1 MIRMIAAG
9 VAMLSVFYGSARGAE
24 KFENVAVYLEQ
35 TAEDEDCEIAFEAV
49 SATAGLAALKVVAP
63 DGRTVID
70 FRTADSKLGMQH
82 LILESPEPKNDG
94 RLQADFPPGV
104 YKFMGASVAG
114 RTLGGEATLSH
125 RLPGVTRIVRPRPD
139 EKNVPT
145 TGLQVRWNPVKEAA
159 AFILV
164 IEDEK
169 AHREIKANLVSS
181 ATTFTVPEGFL
192 ASGTEY
198 KVAIGTVARDGN
210 RSFTETAFTTTEK
223 K

>member
-1 MIRMIAAG
+1 
-9 VAMLSVFYGSARGAE
+9 
-24 KFENVAVYLEQ
+24 
-35 TAEDEDCEIAFEAV
+35 
-49 SATAGLAALKVVAP
+49 
-63 DGRTVID
+63 
-70 FRTADSKLGMQH
+70 
-82 LILESPEPKNDG
+82 
-94 RLQADFPPGV
+94 
-104 YKFMGASVAG
+104 
-114 RTLGGEATLSH
+114 
-125 RLPGVTRIVRPRPD
+125 
-139 EKNVPT
+139 
-145 TGLQVRWNPVKEAA
+145 VKEAA